1 MVTPIAHQFPEAERR
16 IAERYT
22 AHFPVEVRWY
32 EDATGERL
40 ISEGLTENVGLAS
53 ALVSL
58 DYLPSIGSRLSVTVR
73 EAAGALVETQAEVVR
88 LDRSLTRLGTAAL
101 YILGDNQRWQASVW
115 EAARREAL
123 NIPHPTD
130 NAPSRL
136 IEAVTD
142 KGSVGS

>member
-1 MVTPIAHQFPEAERR
+1 MVTPFAHPFPEAERR

-22 AHFPVEVRWY
+22 VHFPVEVRWH
-32 EDATGERL
+32 EDETGERV

-73 EAAGALVETQAEVVR
+73 ETAGVLVETQAEVVR
-88 LDRSLTRLGTAAL
+88 LDRSHTRLGTAAL

-115 EAARREAL
+115 EAARREAF
-123 NIPHPTD
+123 NGPDPT
-130 NAPSRL
+130 
-136 IEAVTD
+136 
-142 KGSVGS
+142 G